1 MTAPTLSARL
11 VSGVGIMRV
20 LLGQLA
26 SALGDVDANLNT
38 ATKVVAEA
46 AAQDVD
52 LVVFPELFLHG
63 YALGRIGDDRSI
75 PATDERL
82 RELSTLG
89 PDVLIGYHE
98 DGGSRTYNTASY
110 LCAGRTVHP
119 HRKLFLPTYLT
130 WEERKHVN
138 PGQSMRSYDTP
149 FGRMATL
156 LCNDAWQAVL
166 PWLAV
171 QDGAEVLLV
180 PTNSAT
186 SPDPARTEPVS
197 LDTVIYWQQLL
208 ISIARM
214 QQCWVVFVNRVG
226 IEAGVTFWG
235 GSQVINP
242 SGEIIGAAPKWHQA
256 MHVVDIDVH
265 AAKRR
270 RRSMPLVNEARLGL
284 IGREIDRLIKEGG
297 DA

>member
-1 MTAPTLSARL
+1 
-11 VSGVGIMRV
+11 MRV

-26 SALGDVDANLNT
+26 SELGDVEANLNT
-38 ATKVVAEA
+38 AAQVVAEA

-63 YALGRIGDDRSI
+63 YALGLIGDDRSI
-75 PATDERL
+75 AASDERL
-82 RELSTLG
+82 RDLSTLG

-98 DGGSRTYNTASY
+98 DGGSRTYNAASY
-110 LCAGRTVHP
+110 LSAGRTVHL

-138 PGQSMRSYDTP
+138 PGQSMRSYDTA
-149 FGRMATL
+149 FGRLATL

-171 QDGAEVLLV
+171 QDGAEVLLI

-197 LDTVIYWQQLL
+197 LDTVAYWEQLL
-208 ISIARM
+208 VSIARM

-226 IEAGVTFWG
+226 TEAGFAFWG
-235 GSQVINP
+235 GSRVVSP
-242 SGEIIGAAPKWHQA
+242 SGEIIGAAPKWDQA
-256 MHVVDIDVH
+256 THIVDIDVH

-284 IGREIDRLIKEGG
+284 IGREIDRLIREGG